1 MYCTDKNELIILF
14 LILSTHR
21 TVNKVMSMS
30 GKVTS
35 MMDNMDMDEYSGDQD
50 NDHTRH
56 LHECCW
62 SKMDA
67 YLVDMIRAG
76 AHSAWWGV

>member
-1 MYCTDKNELIILF
+1 MELNLICTSRYNISMYVFEGTDKNE
-14 LILSTHR
+14 SVHR
-21 TVNKVMSMS
+21 RVDTVISMS

-56 LHECCW
+56 LHEW
-62 SKMDA
+62 
-67 YLVDMIRAG
+67 I
-76 AHSAWWGV
+76 